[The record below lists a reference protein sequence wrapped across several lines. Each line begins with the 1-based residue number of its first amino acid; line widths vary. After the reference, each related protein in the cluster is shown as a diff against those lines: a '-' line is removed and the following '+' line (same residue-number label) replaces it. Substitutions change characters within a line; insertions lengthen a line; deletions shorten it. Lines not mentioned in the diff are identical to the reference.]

1 MRIATLLDQIDSGS
15 LLLPEFQRGFVWTR
29 DKIRRF
35 MRSLYL
41 GYPVGGIL
49 LWESEIGE
57 LALRGHRD
65 RRSGLGALVL
75 DGQQRL
81 TTLYSLARGK
91 PPTFFDGDPDLF
103 RGLHF
108 HLEDER
114 FQFFATSQDSF
125 DSLWVDA
132 GRLLREGVGSAL
144 DQVQRHPKHATAY
157 LGRLN
162 RLTQVVE
169 RTLSVDLITGPE
181 FDLDAIV
188 DIFNQVNSGG
198 TILSKGDL
206 ALARLCASTP
216 DARQLL
222 RAQSDRLAAKGYPI
236 GNDLLLRCVTAV
248 ATGRASLTA
257 LDSLSP
263 DAFKYALTRT
273 PDYVESFLRT
283 VSDQVGLN
291 LEGGLPGRSALP
303 VVVRWYDS
311 MSGTATP
318 QASDSVLY
326 WYLRSVL
333 QDRYGRSIE
342 TVLNRDLAILD
353 RGRLAGLLREM
364 DREIGGSFQVE
375 PHDLDGSTAGSRSYT
390 LIYMLSKICSR
401 NSAPNDARTRGG
413 EDELRPH
420 HIFPKKWLRDLGWP
434 TKDVNSNANVCFLP
448 ESISAQLES
457 RTPNDPLAGL
467 EKLSAATLATHCIPS
482 DRKLWRPHTYLEFLD
497 ARRTL
502 LAAALQEFLES
513 LRPRRGAVRRIDSNT
528 SVA

>member
-49 LWESEIGE
+49 LWEADISNVPV
-57 LALRGHRD
+57 RGHRV
-65 RRSGLGALVL
+65 RPSGLGALVL

-81 TTLYSLARGK
+81 TTLYSLTRGK

-108 HLEDER
+108 HLDDER
-114 FQFFATSQDSF
+114 FQFFATAQDSP
-125 DSLWVDA
+125 DSPWVDA
-132 GRLLREGVGSAL
+132 GLLLRNGVESAL
-144 DQVQRHPKHATAY
+144 DQVQRHPKHATMY

-169 RTLSVDLITGPE
+169 RALSVDLITGPE

-198 TILSKGDL
+198 TTLSKGDL
-206 ALARLCASTP
+206 VLARLCAHTP

-222 RAQSDRLAAKGYPI
+222 RAQCDSLAANGYPI
-236 GNDLLLRCVTAV
+236 GQDLLLRCVTAV
-248 ATGRASLTA
+248 STGRASLIA
-257 LDSLSP
+257 LDSLPP
-263 DAFKYALTRT
+263 DAFKYTLSRA
-273 PDYVESFLRT
+273 PEYVESFLRA
-283 VSDQVGLN
+283 VSDQVGLD
-291 LEGGLPGRSALP
+291 LEGGLPGRGALP
-303 VVVRWYDS
+303 VVARWYDS
-311 MSGTATP
+311 MSGTSTP
-318 QASDSVLY
+318 QARDGLLY
-326 WYLRSVL
+326 WYLRCVL
-333 QDRYGRSIE
+333 QDHYGRSIE
-342 TVLNRDLAILD
+342 TALNRDLAILD
-353 RGRLAGLLREM
+353 RDGLAGLLREV

-375 PHDLDGSTAGSRSYT
+375 PHDLDGSTAGTRSYT
-390 LIYMLSKICSR
+390 LIHMLSKIR
-401 NSAPNDARTRGG
+401 ARGSAPNEARSRCG
-413 EDELRPH
+413 DELRPH

-434 TKDVNSNANVCFLP
+434 AKDVNSNANVCFLP
-448 ESISAQLES
+448 ESISAQLE
-457 RTPNDPLAGL
+457 RRPPNDPLAGL
-467 EKLSAATLATHCIPS
+467 EELSAATLATHCIPE
-482 DRKLWRPHTYLEFLD
+482 DRKLWQPHAYREFLG
-497 ARRTL
+497 ARQQL

-513 LRPRRGAVRRIDSNT
+513 LRPRRADLRRIDSNM